1 MRVLGLTG
9 GIGSGKS
16 MVAQMFAQ
24 LGAAVID
31 ADQLAREVVE
41 PGQPALRE
49 IAATFGP
56 DVLLPDGRLDRP
68 KLAGIIFT
76 DPAERAKL
84 DAITH
89 PRIRERMEVQIK
101 ARRSGPGVLIVD
113 IPLLYENKRTRSVEQ
128 GIVVSVD
135 PETQLRRIQDRD
147 GLSAEAARQRIA
159 AQMPLDSKRAR
170 ADHVIDNSGSPQDTR
185 RQVQAIHRLYAPADT
200 ARPRRPEASRRSL
213 ASARS
218 RRSISIGCRTRT
230 AKRVSQTTA
239 RPTTN
244 STVPGAASD
253 SLLLAPITSPTQL
266 LDPVTPWKNNR
277 IPPMMHARPST
288 KPASE

>member
-16 MVAQMFAQ
+16 MVTQMFAQ

-56 DVLLPDGRLDRP
+56 DVLLPDGPLDRP
-68 KLAGIIFT
+68 KLAQIIFAN
-76 DPAERAKL
+76 PVERAKL

-89 PRIRERMEVQIK
+89 PRIRRRMEQLIK

-113 IPLLYENKRTRSVEQ
+113 IPLLYENKRTSSVEKV
-128 GIVVSVD
+128 IVVWVD
-135 PETQLRRIQDRD
+135 PQTQLRRIQDRD

-185 RQVQAIHRLYAPADT
+185 RQVEAIHRLYAPAAT
-200 ARPRRPEASRRSL
+200 A
-213 ASARS
+213 
-218 RRSISIGCRTRT
+218 
-230 AKRVSQTTA
+230 
-239 RPTTN
+239 
-244 STVPGAASD
+244 
-253 SLLLAPITSPTQL
+253 
-266 LDPVTPWKNNR
+266 
-277 IPPMMHARPST
+277 PP
-288 KPASE
+288 